1 MTQQTIGALVFSLII
16 VSFFVVSD
24 ENISFLAERNVAQTM
39 NGTGAFVGSSA
50 PANVSGSGGFGS
62 SPANPT
68 PSTNTPPPS
77 ANNNDKKPPE
87 ASSAKCTEGQ
97 KCSSDKAET
106 ITPKGKCTQNDPKA
120 KAACEANLKKA
131 QAQVAEC
138 REDAKNPAKE
148 CKENAIASAE
158 YDETNCV
165 VTLTNGKK
173 VKCQDEDKIK
183 NGCPTVS
190 STNGKSCNAD
200 SKEPGCECKGNA
212 PDLKNFS
219 ASDGKTY
226 DIEDIRKRLQSGGS
240 ISGAEG
246 LALEEAELAS
256 ESVLQTGSGG
266 DRMNLGGPSAGVN
279 QGAGSAFGGQTS
291 GATGA
296 SGSGTSGAS
305 GTSGGGAGGAPASTG
320 GSAGAGSG
328 QGSGNT
334 SGGGGSSAQSPTTLA
349 SPTYGG
355 GNPVSTAPGASGNP
369 ASAPNTNASG
379 VNTGSHYGG
388 QGVSNYQSLQ
398 QYQPYGG
405 NSPIA
410 QFAQNMLGGQQPL
423 QQELV
428 PQQGIQSAIS
438 VSPPPRQNTVAS
450 MLRQFIQSVSGAT
463 APAQEGVVYYQNE
476 PIAYYRTE
484 DGAIVI
490 DRVRVPRQTPQGTAS
505 DPMDIAQALAVQ
517 DVSVAARIRSEV
529 ASGGITLA
537 VPVNPNDQNQAFVN
551 IENLIV
557 QDEVA
562 DALRIAEEA
571 GVSAKD
577 TIGCEVNETAE
588 NCLARRI
595 AAAQEIERRVFVD
608 ELNRRPLSANAVA
621 HFIGLYDGV
630 ANSGTTVYTGSVP
643 SILSQLNTPQQT
655 TVVGT
660 IVDAMD
666 AAIDSVVGFIS
677 WMFGAD
683 N

>member
-24 ENISFLAERNVAQTM
+24 KNISFLAERNVAQTM

-68 PSTNTPPPS
+68 PSTNTPAPASSSAPTSSPS
-77 ANNNDKKPPE
+77 ATDKKDEKEKPSCSVEKEKEKEKECLARNKTSSQGTSQIKWALKKSVSESKGSPSCTYDCVPDYNARRCANGKLATTVILADGKKKEDYCPE
-87 ASSAKCTEGQ
+87 DPVMGQSASGGGACVCPGSIGSTGRQWSQLAAVGVIAQGANQCGPGASGCGVSEVYQ
-97 KCSSDKAET
+97 ASVAET
-106 ITPKGKCTQNDPKA
+106 P
-120 KAACEANLKKA
+120 
-131 QAQVAEC
+131 QVT
-138 REDAKNPAKE
+138 NP
-148 CKENAIASAE
+148 
-158 YDETNCV
+158 
-165 VTLTNGKK
+165 NG
-173 VKCQDEDKIK
+173 
-183 NGCPTVS
+183 
-190 STNGKSCNAD
+190 
-200 SKEPGCECKGNA
+200 
-212 PDLKNFS
+212 
-219 ASDGKTY
+219 
-226 DIEDIRKRLQSGGS
+226 GGS
-240 ISGAEG
+240 
-246 LALEEAELAS
+246 
-256 ESVLQTGSGG
+256 
-266 DRMNLGGPSAGVN
+266 SAGVN
-279 QGAGSAFGGQTS
+279 QGAGSAFGGQTGTGAGGS
-291 GATGA
+291 GTPGA
-296 SGSGTSGAS
+296 SGA
-305 GTSGGGAGGAPASTG
+305 SGGGAGGAPASTG

-334 SGGGGSSAQSPTTLA
+334 SGGGGSSAQSPTTPA

-660 IVDAMD
+660 IVDAVG
-666 AAIDSVVGFIS
+666 AAIDSVTGFIS

>member
-1 MTQQTIGALVFSLII
+1 MQQNTLGVLFISGLLVFVFSYASSGL
-16 VSFFVVSD
+16 
-24 ENISFLAERNVAQTM
+24 
-39 NGTGAFVGSSA
+39 GSSA
-50 PANVSGSGGFGS
+50 YSTAAVGGASTPVAPSVTGGAGPAPSLST
-62 SPANPT
+62 PAPAQTAT
-68 PSTNTPPPS
+68 PSTNTPAPS
-77 ANNNDKKPPE
+77 ANSNENKPPE

-148 CKENAIASAE
+148 CKENEIVSAE
-158 YDETNCV
+158 YDEANCV
-165 VTLTNGKK
+165 VTLANGKK
-173 VKCQDEDKIK
+173 VKCQDEDRIVK
-183 NGCPTVS
+183 GCPTVS
-190 STNGKSCNAD
+190 STNGKSCTAD
-200 SKEPGCECKGNA
+200 SKEPGCECNVGGNT
-212 PDLKNFS
+212 PTTNTPPYS
-219 ASDGKTY
+219 ASCGPIAMAAGACTNVPPPANVQVADATGGVPA
-226 DIEDIRKRLQSGGS
+226 SAGGGGS
-240 ISGAEG
+240 
-246 LALEEAELAS
+246 
-256 ESVLQTGSGG
+256 
-266 DRMNLGGPSAGVN
+266 SAGVN
-279 QGAGSAFGGQTS
+279 QGAGSAFGGQTGTGAGGS
-291 GATGA
+291 GTPGA
-296 SGSGTSGAS
+296 SGA
-305 GTSGGGAGGAPASTG
+305 SGGGAGGAPASTG

-334 SGGGGSSAQSPTTLA
+334 SGGGGSSAQSPTTPA

-660 IVDAMD
+660 IVDAVG
-666 AAIDSVVGFIS
+666 AAIDSVTGFIS